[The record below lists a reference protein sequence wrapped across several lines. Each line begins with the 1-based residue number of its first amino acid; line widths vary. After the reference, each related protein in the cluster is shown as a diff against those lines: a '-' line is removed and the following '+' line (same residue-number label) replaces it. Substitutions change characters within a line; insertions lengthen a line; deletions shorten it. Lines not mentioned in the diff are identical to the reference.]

1 MACRADIILPRRMLS
16 LHGLCVYLKL
26 RSSSF
31 VKDQR
36 VENAQF
42 MSSVIPV
49 TCPQTEG
56 LYDATKLM
64 KKMDK
69 KDHSNP
75 FFFNRDDRIAR
86 FWAFKDRN
94 LSVGVLMKR
103 NGYGLSII
111 LLGMI
116 LMKYKKSRR
125 K

>member
-1 MACRADIILPRRMLS
+1 MLS

-75 FFFNRDDRIAR
+75 FFLTGTIR
-86 FWAFKDRN
+86 WSAFGR
-94 LSVGVLMKR
+94 LETATC
-103 NGYGLSII
+103 
-111 LLGMI
+111 LLG
-116 LMKYKKSRR
+116 Y
-125 K
+125 

>member
-1 MACRADIILPRRMLS
+1 
-16 LHGLCVYLKL
+16 
-26 RSSSF
+26 
-31 VKDQR
+31 
-36 VENAQF
+36 

-111 LLGMI
+111 FLGMI